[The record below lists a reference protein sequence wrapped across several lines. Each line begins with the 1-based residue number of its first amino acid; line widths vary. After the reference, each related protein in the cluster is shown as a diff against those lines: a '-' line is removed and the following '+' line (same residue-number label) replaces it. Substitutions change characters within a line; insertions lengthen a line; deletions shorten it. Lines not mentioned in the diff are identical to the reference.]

1 MTDQTLKELWKI
13 KDDIAKEH
21 GYDLDSLVRYLRSKH
36 TAGKRDQAQ
45 LRIHEMPN
53 ERPKSERAPSGSS

>member
-36 TAGKRDQAQ
+36 TAGDASASRSDRTGSAEHSTGKGG
-45 LRIHEMPN
+45 
-53 ERPKSERAPSGSS
+53 KGVRAL

>member
-36 TAGKRDQAQ
+36 TAGDASASRSDRIGSAEHSTKRKKGQVQ
-45 LRIHEMPN
+45 
-53 ERPKSERAPSGSS
+53 